1 MVRAAAYE
9 DVDAFVATCKNLGYS
24 GDLVQQL
31 PKMVACKNLW
41 RSGTCKESVPSDGVL
56 V

>member
-1 MVRAAAYE
+1 VVRAAAYE
-9 DVDAFVATCKNLGYS
+9 DVDACAATCMNLGYS

-31 PKMVACKNLW
+31 PEMVACKNLW
-41 RSGTCKESVPSDGVL
+41 RSGTCKESVPSDGAL